1 MRDKEISEI
10 LIAII
15 TLGFVSGFIE
25 LVQGNL
31 KEFMWIVLFG
41 AIIIGTNIISKKI
54 VASRLD
60 ADVQHELWRM
70 ERFWFNPSDRLNKGV
85 FAGVIIPVFVAIV
98 SLGTV
103 KLMTILTYE
112 TRALK
117 RRAAKRFG
125 PYSFTEMTDFHN
137 ALVGSAGIISALLI
151 TFVTYWLP
159 GSHWVTIA
167 RLSTF
172 YAFFN
177 MIPFSKLDGSQI
189 YFGSRV
195 LWSVLAIITLIFM
208 MYALLL
214 V

>member
-1 MRDKEISEI
+1 MKDKEITQI
-10 LIAII
+10 IVAII
-15 TLGFVSGFIE
+15 TLGFISGFID
-25 LVQGNL
+25 LIQGNL
-31 KEFMWIVLFG
+31 KAFSMIVLFG
-41 AIIIGTNIISKKI
+41 AIIIGINIITKKI

-60 ADVQHELWRM
+60 ADVEHEIWKM
-70 ERFWFNPSDRLNKGV
+70 DRFWFNPSDKLNKSI
-85 FAGVIIPVFVAIV
+85 FAGVIIPLFVAIV
-98 SLGTV
+98 SLGTI

-137 ALVGSAGIISALLI
+137 ALVGASGIISAILI
-151 TFVTYWLP
+151 TFITYWLP
-159 GSHWVTIA
+159 GDAWVTISRMA
-167 RLSTF
+167 TF

-177 MIPFSKLDGSQI
+177 MFPFSKLDGSQI

-195 LWSVLAIITLIFM
+195 LWSVLAVITLIFM